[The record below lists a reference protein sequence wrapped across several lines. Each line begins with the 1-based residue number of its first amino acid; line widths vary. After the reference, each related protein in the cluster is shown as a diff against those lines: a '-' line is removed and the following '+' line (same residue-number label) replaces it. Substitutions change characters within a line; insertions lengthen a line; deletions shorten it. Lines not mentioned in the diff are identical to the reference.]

1 MSATTR
7 RCLAVAAIA
16 ALAGSIF
23 GFQLGGSGLEL
34 TPGLGIWIG
43 IIGMGTL
50 GVMFLS
56 ASATSSATAVAMDE
70 AGWTEFRRELRR
82 ARRSSRPMTLLRIAG
97 DELPAGGSDVTDNL
111 VARGRLLGIHL
122 RLVDRLWV
130 DNGSIY
136 VLLPESPRSAA
147 DVLITRIRAASPG
160 QLPKHIHIATFPED
174 GLTGGAIIAA
184 VNGASVDAIPT
195 PIRPTLTD
203 GIEVAAFALE
213 QESSFGEAA
222 RT

>member
-7 RCLAVAAIA
+7 RCLAVAAMA
-16 ALAGSIF
+16 ALAGGVF
-23 GFQLGGSGLEL
+23 GFQLGGSGLGP

-43 IIGMGTL
+43 LLGMGTL
-50 GVMFLS
+50 GAMFLS
-56 ASATSSATAVAMDE
+56 APAASRATAVAMNE

-82 ARRSSRPMTLLRIAG
+82 ARRGSRPLTLVRIAG
-97 DELPAGGSDVTDNL
+97 DELPAGSDVTDNL
-111 VARGRLLGIHL
+111 VARGHLLGIHL

-147 DVLITRIRAASPG
+147 DVLIARIRVASPG

-184 VNGASVDAIPT
+184 VNGASFDAIPT

-203 GIEVAAFALE
+203 AVEVAAFALE

>member
-1 MSATTR
+1 M
-7 RCLAVAAIA
+7 A
-16 ALAGSIF
+16 ALAGGVF
-23 GFQLGGSGLEL
+23 GFQLGGSGLEP

-43 IIGMGTL
+43 ILGMGTL
-50 GVMFLS
+50 GALFLS
-56 ASATSSATAVAMDE
+56 APAASSATAVAMDE

-82 ARRSSRPMTLLRIAG
+82 ARRGSRPLTLVRIAG
-97 DELPAGGSDVTDNL
+97 DESPAGGSDGTDNL

-130 DNGSIY
+130 DDGSIY
-136 VLLPESPRSAA
+136 LLLPESPRSAA
-147 DVLITRIRAASPG
+147 DVLIARIRAVSPG
-160 QLPKHIHIATFPED
+160 QLPLHIHIATFPED

-184 VNGASVDAIPT
+184 VNGASIGAIPT

-203 GIEVAAFALE
+203 GGEVAAFALE
-213 QESSFGEAA
+213 QDSPFGEAA